1 MTEHSY
7 QARVVALLESI
18 AVAMA
23 GIGFSL
29 GGLVTEVLD
38 PRAAFALAG
47 AGVLAA
53 VAAGVVL
60 LRGAHWGAVEPERA
74 AEAPAR
80 EAVES
85 IRT

>member
-1 MTEHSY
+1 MP
-7 QARVVALLESI
+7 
-18 AVAMA
+18 

-29 GGLVTEVLD
+29 GGLVTDALD

-53 VAAGVVL
+53 VAAGAVL
-60 LRGAHWGAVEPERA
+60 LRGAQWGSIEPEQA